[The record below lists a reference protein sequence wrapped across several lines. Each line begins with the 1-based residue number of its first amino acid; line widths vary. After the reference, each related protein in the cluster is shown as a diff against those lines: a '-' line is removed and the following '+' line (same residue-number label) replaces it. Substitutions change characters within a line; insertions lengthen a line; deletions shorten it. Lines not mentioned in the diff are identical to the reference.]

1 MCDQINELKTMIHH
15 RNEAPTGKDI
25 RNFLELIQ
33 EIRSEGVDLQTL
45 KKLIKE

>member
-1 MCDQINELKTMIHH
+1 MRDQINELKTIIHN

-33 EIRSEGVDLQTL
+33 EIRSEGVDLATL
-45 KKLIKE
+45 KELIKE